1 MSQPDIDLLAH
12 LLNVSENIVA
22 FTGAGISTDSG
33 IPDFRGPKGVW
44 NTMKPIQFQDFV
56 RSKSIRKESWERKFR
71 GELNINEAKPNIGH
85 AALARLYDRGKLQ
98 SIITQNV
105 DGLHQQAGVP
115 ESHVI
120 EVHGNARYAT
130 CLSCNRRYELDA
142 LEKIFTEYGYV
153 PDCEECGGI
162 IKTATISFGQAMP
175 ETEMRAAEQHS
186 IECDLFLVLGSSL
199 VVYPAA
205 GLPHLAKTHGAK
217 LAIINE
223 QDTDL
228 DFLFDVKLQ
237 MNIGDVLAEAI
248 PE

>member
-1 MSQPDIDLLAH
+1 MSQPEINALARLIH
-12 LLNVSENIVA
+12 DSESIVA

-44 NTMKPIQFQDFV
+44 NTMKPIEFQDFIS
-56 RSKSIRKESWERKFR
+56 SKSVRKESWERKFR
-71 GELNINEAKPNIGH
+71 GELNIDKAKPNIGH
-85 AALARLYDRGKLQ
+85 DALARLYDRGKLR

-115 ESHVI
+115 DSHVI
-120 EVHGNARYAT
+120 EVHGNATYAT
-130 CLSCNRRYELDA
+130 CLRCNRRYELDV
-142 LEKIFTEYGYV
+142 LNELFKEHGFV
-153 PDCEECGGI
+153 PDCDECGGI

-175 ETEMRAAEQHS
+175 EAEMRLAEQHS
-186 IECDLFLVLGSSL
+186 KECDFFIVLGSSL

-205 GLPHLAKTHGAK
+205 GLPQLAKTHGAK

-237 MNIGDVLAEAI
+237 MNIGEVLGEVI
-248 PE
+248 PD